1 MLTNLY
7 NRHGFEL
14 FFDEICSEGIASE
27 KPVAVLIIDMD
38 DLKLINDEYGHAEGD
53 YCLCAIAEAMNSAA
67 GKGEICIRSGG
78 DEFTMIARDYTEEM
92 AMEFAGKMRE
102 RLAHISKRDKKP
114 FTVNFSMGYCIKVP
128 TADMGSVAEISEKY
142 LKAADEKM
150 YKDKKRHKAGR
161 GLRDD
166 KP

>member
-1 MLTNLY
+1 
-7 NRHGFEL
+7 
-14 FFDEICSEGIASE
+14 
-27 KPVAVLIIDMD
+27 MD

-53 YCLCAIAEAMNSAA
+53 YCLRAIAEAMNFAA
-67 GKGEICIRSGG
+67 GKGEICVRSGG
-78 DEFTMIARDYTEEM
+78 DEFTMIACDYTEEM
-92 AMEFAGKMRE
+92 AMEFVDKMRE
-102 RLAHISKRDKKP
+102 CLDRISKRDNKP

-128 TADMGSVAEISEKY
+128 TSDMGSIAGISEKY

-150 YKDKKRHKAGR
+150 YEDKKRHKAGR